1 MLDMDIRENLDIKP
15 RVNGYND
22 DEVELL
28 VVIGLSEIRKM
39 IESLGFPDCAHYL
52 RGRQKSRRFD
62 IYLRSA
68 IRVCRGLGYSLHE
81 LSLITGL
88 GMGKLNYMSKYDGLW
103 AGDSLYWMRN
113 YSRAIMEGIEIKNR
127 QLKLSDRTLY
137 YYVNE
142 LLGNYYLLCE
152 VLGFK
157 YSDHHTS
164 RGKNLLLTTAELD
177 SDIDYELKL
186 LLGLYRVFSYDKE
199 DISNLLLLPY
209 DFVCAYYRSDYFIY
223 EGELKTKML
232 ELKEKVVE
240 YGAEKYKNNLSIA

>member
-1 MLDMDIRENLDIKP
+1 MDILSDINLVSP
-15 RVNGYND
+15 RVSGYND
-22 DEVELL
+22 DDVERL
-28 VVIGLSEIRKM
+28 VVIELSDIRKM
-39 IESLGFPDCAHYL
+39 VESLGFEDCTHYL
-52 RGRQKSRRFD
+52 RGRKKSRRFD
-62 IYLRSA
+62 IYLRSS

-103 AGDSLYWMRN
+103 AGDSFHWMRR
-113 YSRAIMEGIEIKNR
+113 YSSAIMDGIEIKNR
-127 QLKLSDRTLY
+127 QLKLLDRTFY
-137 YYVNE
+137 CEVNE

-164 RGKNLLLTTAELD
+164 RGKHLLLTSSELD

-186 LLGLYRVFSYDKE
+186 LLGLYRIFSYDKE

-209 DFVCAYYRSDYFIY
+209 DFVCGYYRSDYFVY
-223 EGELKTKML
+223 EGEMKTKVL
-232 ELKEKVVE
+232 ELQNKVLAYGIEKH
-240 YGAEKYKNNLSIA
+240 KNNL